1 MAQRPPGRPRGWAAA
16 AVLGVA
22 LVLAACSS
30 NSGAPATST
39 KANPSSASAI
49 TIQSFAF
56 SPKTVTVAPGTTV
69 TVTNKDQVAHTVTSA
84 SGGFNTGDIDA
95 GASKTF
101 KAPSKPGRYPYICSI
116 HQFMMGTLV
125 VSG

>member
-1 MAQRPPGRPRGWAAA
+1 VT
-16 AVLGVA
+16 AVIGAA

-30 NSGAPATST
+30 NSSAPATSA
-39 KANPSSASAI
+39 KSSSSGSSAI

-56 SPKTVTVAPGTTV
+56 SPKSITVAPGATV
-69 TVTNKDQVAHTVTSA
+69 TVTNKDQVAHTVTSS

-101 KAPSKPGRYPYICSI
+101 KAPTKPGRYAYICSI